1 MLLTRTI
8 GLAAA
13 GLLMAC
19 NPTFNW
25 RTVRADGAPLQAL
38 MPCKPDAA
46 SRQVPLGG
54 VPTALQ
60 MRSCDAGG
68 LTFAVAWAD
77 VGEAARV
84 EPALRG
90 WQQATLVAV
99 RADAASGAEPRPQVR
114 VSGAD
119 RAEALSA
126 RGLDHRGEPIEVRA
140 VHVVR
145 GTHLHQAAIYGPSID
160 DDVAR
165 TFFEGL
171 QVQ

>member
-1 MLLTRTI
+1 MV
-8 GLAAA
+8 A

-19 NPTFNW
+19 SPTFNW
-25 RTVRADGAPLQAL
+25 RTVSADSAPLQAL

-46 SRQVPLGG
+46 SRQVPLAG

-68 LTFAVAWAD
+68 LTFAIAWAD

-90 WQQATLVAV
+90 WQQATRLAV
-99 RADAASGAEPRPQVR
+99 RAEPAPGGAAPPGAEVR
-114 VSGAD
+114 VRGAD
-119 RAEALSA
+119 RAEGLSA
-126 RGLDHRGEPIEVRA
+126 RGLDHRGQPIEVRA
-140 VHVVR
+140 VHAVR
-145 GTHLHQAAIYGPSID
+145 GTHLVQAAIYGQAID
-160 DDVAR
+160 DELVR

-171 QVQ
+171 QLQ